1 MTILDL
7 AEKELLEA
15 LETDPVSLAGYK
27 ARLRDGSDRRYY
39 LDLIEMVTFKYSLNQ
54 TKENEPNIP
63 NPESDGKVEPAVPV

>member
-15 LETDPVSLAGYK
+15 LETDPISLAGYK

-39 LDLIEMVTFKYSLNQ
+39 LDLIEMVTFKYSL
-54 TKENEPNIP
+54 TKEDEPNIP